1 MANTAVLFLKE
12 PGKSISIEVK
22 NLATAK
28 DQKLLNPGVELKPKL
43 KGKGYFLIL
52 GKDVITRIDQ
62 ENAIQKIK
70 YAQNKGFEISF
81 YVIKKT
87 KQEIEILIRCNRAIF
102 ISRNQMD
109 IKPFIKHEEVL
120 EEELSRETDSTTDED
135 EDSLEDGNR
144 ILEEDFRQ
152 R

>member
-22 NLATAK
+22 NLASSK
-28 DQKLLNPGVELKPKL
+28 DQKLLNPGIELKPKF
-43 KGKGYFLIL
+43 KGKSYFLVL
-52 GKDVITRIDQ
+52 GRDTITRIDQ

-70 YAQNKGFEISF
+70 YAQNKGFEIRF

-87 KQEIEILIRCNRAIF
+87 KQAIEILIRCNRAIF
-102 ISRNQMD
+102 ISRSQMD
-109 IKPFIKHEEVL
+109 IKPFTKHEEVL
-120 EEELSRETDSTTDED
+120 EEELSRESDNTTEDD

>member
-22 NLATAK
+22 NLASSK
-28 DQKLLNPGVELKPKL
+28 DQKLLNPGIELKPKF
-43 KGKGYFLIL
+43 KGKSYFLVL
-52 GKDVITRIDQ
+52 GGVTITRIDQ

-70 YAQNKGFEISF
+70 YAQNKGFEIRF

-87 KQEIEILIRCNRAIF
+87 KQAIEILIRCNRAIF

-109 IKPFIKHEEVL
+109 IKPFTKHEEVL
-120 EEELSRETDSTTDED
+120 EEELSRESDNTTEED